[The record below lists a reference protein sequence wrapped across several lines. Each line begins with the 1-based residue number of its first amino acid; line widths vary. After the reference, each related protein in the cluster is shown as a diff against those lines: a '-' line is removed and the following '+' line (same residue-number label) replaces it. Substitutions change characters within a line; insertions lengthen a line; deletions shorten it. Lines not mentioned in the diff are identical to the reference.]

1 MTGASRD
8 RGQAFPIYIVAIVG
22 MLFAALAFFA
32 VGQAALTRSDAQG
45 AADAAALAAAG
56 DARDHLLPGLDLA
69 KLRPADWERVL
80 NGDLL
85 SSVGSCEQAHRFA
98 ERNDAIA
105 TCTQTL
111 LRFSVEVTT
120 NGTVG
125 QSVIPGTSGL
135 HGQAKAT
142 AAIEPRCSLVAAP
155 KPEPTATP
163 SPSATPSAT
172 PPPSQPHAVKF
183 KCRGGKSV
191 ELDPTKGDPWRK
203 VAKSLFDVRLVD

>member
-1 MTGASRD
+1 
-8 RGQAFPIYIVAIVG
+8 

-56 DARDHLLPGLDLA
+56 DARDHLLPGLEIA
-69 KLRPADWERVL
+69 TLRAADWERVL
-80 NGDLL
+80 EGDLL
-85 SSVGSCEQAHRFA
+85 SSAGACEQAHRFA
-98 ERNDAIA
+98 ERNNAVA
-105 TCTQTL
+105 TCTQAQ

-135 HGQAKAT
+135 HGQARAT
-142 AAIEPRCSLVAAP
+142 AAIEPRCSLAAAP
-155 KPEPTATP
+155 SPEPSATP
-163 SPSATPSAT
+163 SPSGTAGPGSGATT
-172 PPPSQPHAVKF
+172 RPSQPRTVRF
-183 KCRGGKSV
+183 KCKGGASV
-191 ELDPTKGDPWRK
+191 ELDTAKGDLWRK